1 MYFYMELID
10 FINKEKI
17 NRKLNNKK
25 IISYFNKCLIKSVSE
40 LDKKFKKI
48 KNKDNSVIAG
58 LNMIY
63 NIFFILIFYT
73 NNIKLTIFLVERSIL
88 LYTEFIIMSQDKSV
102 INEICFIPSIT
113 DAISFS
119 YKKTI
124 GPLNISS
131 LNLKNNTSIIIEVF
145 LTLKDIIIY
154 RYIKDKEIIKQ
165 ESNIE
170 NILLE
175 IYTKTGKNDYFKI
188 NKNINQILNK
198 NLNLEKELLKLLS

>member
-63 NIFFILIFYT
+63 NI
-73 NNIKLTIFLVERSIL
+73 
-88 LYTEFIIMSQDKSV
+88 
-102 INEICFIPSIT
+102 
-113 DAISFS
+113 
-119 YKKTI
+119 
-124 GPLNISS
+124 
-131 LNLKNNTSIIIEVF
+131 
-145 LTLKDIIIY
+145 
-154 RYIKDKEIIKQ
+154 
-165 ESNIE
+165 
-170 NILLE
+170 
-175 IYTKTGKNDYFKI
+175 
-188 NKNINQILNK
+188 
-198 NLNLEKELLKLLS
+198 